1 MRYGL
6 RSVSMDEIANQLGIS
21 KKTIYQYY
29 ADKDSLVSEVI
40 GMVVEENKKGCLGY
54 REVSENAV
62 HEVFIVME
70 MVENLLR
77 HMNPVVMF
85 DLEKYHPKAF
95 ALVNEYRNKFMYDM
109 IKSNMEMGIEQE
121 LYRSELDADVLTR
134 YRLTTIFLMFN
145 PELFPPAK
153 YQAIRVITE
162 ITDHFLYGLV
172 TTKGYKLIQKYKQL
186 RTKKQ

>member
-1 MRYGL
+1 M

-29 ADKDSLVSEVI
+29 ADKDSLVYEVI
-40 GMVVEENKKGCLGY
+40 GMVVKSNEKDCWCRREE
-54 REVSENAV
+54 SENAV
-62 HEVFIVME
+62 HEVFLVME
-70 MVENLLR
+70 MVEHLLG

-95 ALVNEYRNKFMYDM
+95 TLVSEYRNKFMYNM
-109 IKSNMEMGIEQE
+109 IKSNLEIGMQQE
-121 LYRSELDADVLTR
+121 LYKQELDADVLTR
-134 YRLTTIFLMFN
+134 YRLATVFLMFN

-153 YQAIRVITE
+153 YHPLRVITE
-162 ITDHFLYGLV
+162 ITDHFLYGVV
-172 TTKGYKLIQKYKQL
+172 TNKGNKLIQKYKQQ